1 MSRVRHTVS
10 ESAQRKTSRPMFE
23 RGDGQLRIRASLRRC
38 HQTPFCRASGTVGN
52 RKPKTP
58 AGAAR
63 LILRS
68 RLQRLLRVYAEGRRV
83 IYSQP
88 GGVVLLRSATII
100 VLRGA
105 KSSEHMRH
113 CVPQNPIGLWLG
125 HAPRSVT
132 DLYANG
138 LQHDLAWRREWCD
151 RVGRG
156 FSIGLS
162 RAINTPSLEPKQA
175 A

>member
-1 MSRVRHTVS
+1 MQHLRHRAS
-10 ESAQRKTSRPMFE
+10 ESARKRSVRRFK
-23 RGDGQLRIRASLRRC
+23 RGKLRIRASLRRC